1 MNRRVTL
8 IAAIVMSVSSFA
20 LYQTEL
26 GVRRQEK
33 QLAGLD
39 RRIDEHQRAIRVL
52 QAEWAY
58 LSQPRRLQDLAFR
71 YLHLAPVSG
80 AQIARVED
88 LPVRDPA
95 ALAGAGGAAASEPP
109 RWPGSQETLPLPA
122 RRPAL
127 VRASQGAR
135 R

>member
-33 QLAGLD
+33 QLAVLD
-39 RRIDEHQRAIRVL
+39 RQIDEHDRAIRVL

-58 LSQPRRLQDLAFR
+58 LSEPRRLQDLAFR
-71 YLHLAPVSG
+71 YLRLAPVAGS
-80 AQIARVED
+80 QIARVDD
-88 LPVRDPA
+88 LPARSIDS
-95 ALAGAGGAAASEPP
+95 GAASGERPK
-109 RWPGSQETLPLPA
+109 WPGSQETLPLPA
-122 RRPAL
+122 RRPGSGTTL
-127 VRASQGAR
+127 VMTSQGVR